1 MLFTPISEE
10 DVEIKEFLGSGD
22 DAEFSWERYAKL
34 HMWEQGN
41 WAPCPECQRR
51 WACRKEELQESM
63 GLLNESAKVK
73 ETGYRARKPK
83 GLEVVIY
90 DAENYLHRRS
100 KAVRG
105 SVEEDKGTK
114 GSLEAAEFGWFVG
127 HLCLVLAVFR
137 YLLSVLTFN
146 SGSGMAQASYRFAF
160 IAAAATYGIVV
171 YKAHVTRGDLK
182 GSVPAIVMKLGADEN
197 VQYLLIAL
205 VWLYA
210 RQITIAVFPFAIYSF
225 FHVATFTRSHV
236 IPTIQPPKEADA
248 AASSSSAPPTPKP
261 SPLSEAIGRF
271 IKQYY
276 DASMGLVASL
286 ELALLLR
293 LVGTALTF
301 SSGSWILLVVYF
313 FFFRA
318 RYAGSR
324 YVRGTV
330 AQLNERIE
338 VSISHQNTPPVVR
351 QGWQVLKDSIQRG
364 YELTDVRRYVGGE
377 PAAGGKKPHVAMS
390 LVSRVTSLFG
400 TTATDSSTQTNPPS
414 APASSGGNGSP
425 GYSGSTSTI
434 NLQGQYDG
442 GEFQDSGRAKRL
454 KTMETWSEQEQDERE
469 YRPPYLHSMLAGGI
483 GGTSGDMLMHSLDT
497 VKTRQQGDPHI
508 PPKYTS
514 MSSSYAKIF
523 RQEGIRRGLYGG
535 VTPALLGSFPGT
547 VIFFG
552 TYEYSKR
559 HMLDAGI
566 NPSLSYFAGGLIA
579 DLAAC
584 FVYVPSEVL
593 KTRLQLQGR
602 YNNPFFQSGYNYRS
616 TLDAF
621 RTIIKQEGFFALYS
635 GFKATLLRD
644 LPFSALQF
652 AFYEQEQRLAK
663 EWVGSR
669 DIGLPLEILTA
680 TSAGGMA
687 GVMTCPLDVVKTR
700 IQTQH
705 SDPQPSKTSI
715 GDIKAAFQ
723 ESSKHVHSS
732 SPSTSHSQ
740 NQSRLI
746 STSSP
751 STSTVKPGA
760 LILDTSSVFTGLK
773 LIYKT
778 EGILGWFRGV
788 GPRFLWTS
796 VQSGTMLVLYQFLLK
811 QMEASWSAQELS
823 SASSL

>member
-1 MLFTPISEE
+1 
-10 DVEIKEFLGSGD
+10 
-22 DAEFSWERYAKL
+22 
-34 HMWEQGN
+34 
-41 WAPCPECQRR
+41 
-51 WACRKEELQESM
+51 
-63 GLLNESAKVK
+63 
-73 ETGYRARKPK
+73 
-83 GLEVVIY
+83 
-90 DAENYLHRRS
+90 
-100 KAVRG
+100 
-105 SVEEDKGTK
+105 
-114 GSLEAAEFGWFVG
+114 
-127 HLCLVLAVFR
+127 
-137 YLLSVLTFN
+137 
-146 SGSGMAQASYRFAF
+146 
-160 IAAAATYGIVV
+160 
-171 YKAHVTRGDLK
+171 
-182 GSVPAIVMKLGADEN
+182 
-197 VQYLLIAL
+197 
-205 VWLYA
+205 
-210 RQITIAVFPFAIYSF
+210 
-225 FHVATFTRSHV
+225 
-236 IPTIQPPKEADA
+236 
-248 AASSSSAPPTPKP
+248 
-261 SPLSEAIGRF
+261 
-271 IKQYY
+271 
-276 DASMGLVASL
+276 
-286 ELALLLR
+286 
-293 LVGTALTF
+293 
-301 SSGSWILLVVYF
+301 
-313 FFFRA
+313 
-318 RYAGSR
+318 
-324 YVRGTV
+324 
-330 AQLNERIE
+330 
-338 VSISHQNTPPVVR
+338 
-351 QGWQVLKDSIQRG
+351 
-364 YELTDVRRYVGGE
+364 
-377 PAAGGKKPHVAMS
+377 MS

-400 TTATDSSTQTNPPS
+400 TTVTDSSTQTNPPS

-425 GYSGSTSTI
+425 EYSGSTPTI

-566 NPSLSYFAGGLIA
+566 NPSLSYFAGGWFYFSSPFPSSCVTPGHARLTIVEKGLIA

-602 YNNPFFQSGYNYRS
+602 YNNPFFQSGYNYKS